1 MELEQDIELNQ
12 FIEDDD
18 LMEEFLNDSEMRDL
32 VEDFKEFENLHG
44 VETHMII
51 EQLQDNTWYV
61 EFKDEKQVFDNYN
74 DVREFFLS
82 K

>member
-44 VETHMII
+44 VETHMVI

>member
-12 FIEDDD
+12 FFEDED

-44 VETHMII
+44 VETHMVI